1 MAGMA
6 PGPVRRC
13 GADTVCDLWTR
24 RRGLLTDQRWEEE
37 ESGTG
42 GARAGGHVIGDEGE
56 RVWGG
61 KVGDGGSR
69 VQVSCMER
77 VELETR
83 NLRPSRDQGRVG
95 PAEANLK
102 AQLCDDGGGRPE
114 ERHER
119 EAAGDRAFGA
129 DDQKW
134 DQERRALKGEA
145 RSPRRR
151 GGQG

>member
-13 GADTVCDLWTR
+13 GAGAVCDLWTR

-42 GARAGGHVIGDEGE
+42 DARAGGHVIGDEGE

-95 PAEANLK
+95 PGL
-102 AQLCDDGGGRPE
+102 GGG
-114 ERHER
+114 
-119 EAAGDRAFGA
+119 
-129 DDQKW
+129 Q
-134 DQERRALKGEA
+134 RRT
-145 RSPRRR
+145 
-151 GGQG
+151 

>member
-13 GADTVCDLWTR
+13 GAGAVCDLWTR

-42 GARAGGHVIGDEGE
+42 DARAGGHVIGDEGE

-61 KVGDGGSR
+61 KVGDGGSC
-69 VQVSCMER
+69 VQVSCMEH

-83 NLRPSRDQGRVG
+83 NLHPSRDQGRVG
-95 PAEANLK
+95 PGLRG
-102 AQLCDDGGGRPE
+102 Q
-114 ERHER
+114 
-119 EAAGDRAFGA
+119 
-129 DDQKW
+129 
-134 DQERRALKGEA
+134 RRI
-145 RSPRRR
+145 
-151 GGQG
+151 